1 MQCES
6 VGNRSLG
13 AASVMRCFQEGII
26 RLSKT
31 LEGRSKESYETTEAD
46 LMAAHQGAACVQY
59 KPCRSKDE
67 EEEK

>member
-6 VGNRSLG
+6 VRNRSLG
-13 AASVMRCFQEGII
+13 TASVMRCFQEGII

-46 LMAAHQGAACVQY
+46 LMAAH
-59 KPCRSKDE
+59 
-67 EEEK
+67 